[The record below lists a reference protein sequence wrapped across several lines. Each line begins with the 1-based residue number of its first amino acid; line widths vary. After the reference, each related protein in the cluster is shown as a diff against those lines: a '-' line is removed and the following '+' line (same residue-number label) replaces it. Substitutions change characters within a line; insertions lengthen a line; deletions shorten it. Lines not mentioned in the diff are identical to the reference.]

1 MLTLAQANQLIDGVF
16 LEGKKQQFKPLTVVV
31 LDSGGHIKAFQKQD
45 GASLLRADIA
55 LGKAWGAL
63 GLGEH
68 SRTIQKM
75 AEERPLFISSLMS
88 ASQGRL
94 VPVAGGVLI
103 ANTQGELVGAVGVT
117 GDTSD
122 HDEQCAL
129 AGIATIGLKPFS
141 AF

>member
-1 MLTLAQANQLIDGVF
+1 MLTLEQANQMIAAVL
-16 LEGKKQQFKPLTVVV
+16 LEGQRQGFKPLSAAV
-31 LDSGGHIKAFQKQD
+31 LDVGGHLKAFQKQD

-75 AEERPLFISSLMS
+75 AEERPLFITSLMN
-88 ASQGRL
+88 AAQGRL
-94 VPVAGGVLI
+94 IPVAGGVLI
-103 ANTQGELVGAVGVT
+103 ANGQGELIGAIGVT
-117 GDTSD
+117 GDSSE

-129 AGIATIGLKPFS
+129 AGIMAVGLKPFERS
-141 AF
+141 